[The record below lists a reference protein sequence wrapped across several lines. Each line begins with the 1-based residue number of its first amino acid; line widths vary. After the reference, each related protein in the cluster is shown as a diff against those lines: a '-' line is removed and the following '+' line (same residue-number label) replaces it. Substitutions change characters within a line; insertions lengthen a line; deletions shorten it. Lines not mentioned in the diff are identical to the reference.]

1 LHFETNEANDVST
14 TQQVNGKL
22 PGSALRGRTRLQNL
36 TMFVSTDNEFIV
48 TEESR
53 IASREL
59 SMHSTRFLTIG
70 IAGSACAAMLFA
82 ADVWKTKDSSQWTD
96 EDINKV
102 LNESPWAKAKTVQ
115 PQQSQ
120 TQRRGMGRRGGGF
133 GFPGGGLGG
142 GFPGG
147 GGGYPQ
153 GGGGYPQ
160 SGGGYPQGG
169 GNNGDPSQNEPMN
182 LTIRWASA
190 APIQQ
195 ALMRQG
201 ALAADELKAVAASTE
216 KYYVI
221 TVLGLR
227 MPRPHSS
234 TVDADDR
241 DDSANN
247 GANNNGDDN
256 SQRRGRN
263 QSNDALRS
271 QLLDAAQ
278 LAPKGKSS
286 IYAADVQ
293 IAGPGGIDGVRFL
306 FPRNNPISADDKEVD
321 FILNIR
327 RVKVEEK
334 FKLGDMQYEGKLAL

>member
-1 LHFETNEANDVST
+1 M
-14 TQQVNGKL
+14 QQVNEKMPDG
-22 PGSALRGRTRLQNL
+22 ALLRTSLLRRGLQKL
-36 TMFVSTDNEFIV
+36 TMFMDTDNEFIV
-48 TEESR
+48 TAGVR
-53 IASREL
+53 IASGEL
-59 SMHSTRFLTIG
+59 RMRSTRFVQIG
-70 IAGSACAAMLFA
+70 IAASACAAMLFA
-82 ADVWKTKDSSQWTD
+82 ADFWKTKDSSLWTD
-96 EDINKV
+96 DEVSKILSD
-102 LNESPWAKAKTVQ
+102 SPWARAKTVQ
-115 PQQSQ
+115 PQQAQ
-120 TQRRGMGRRGGGF
+120 QQRRGMGRRGGGF

-142 GFPGG
+142 GYPGGG

-153 GGGGYPQ
+153 QGGGGYP
-160 SGGGYPQGG
+160 SS

-190 APIQQ
+190 TPIQQ

-201 ALAADELKAVAASTE
+201 ASASDELKALAASTE

-227 MPRPHSS
+227 MPRGRSTNS
-234 TVDADDR
+234 TVDADDPN
-241 DDSANN
+241 S
-247 GANNNGDDN
+247 GNNNDDN
-256 SQRRGRN
+256 SQRSQN
-263 QSNDALRS
+263 QSNNALRS

-278 LAPKGKSS
+278 LAPKGQSS

-306 FPRNNPISADDKEVD
+306 FPRTNPISANDKEVD

-327 RVKVEEK
+327 RIKIEEK